1 MPLAYRELAIAD
13 PAELGFGVAPR
24 PVTTRRG
31 LAIGGGTVY
40 PELNFTLPRMALDAT
55 TLPDVRRLYRE
66 TIADALTRAA
76 ELEVPGLV
84 VEFETL
90 PPMTQQPAWG
100 LELAQL
106 LLEALEDA
114 HARHGLRSA
123 LRMTPNDTRE
133 MERPPAMRS
142 GVLWEAMLRLFD
154 DAARAGAELLSI
166 ESVGGKEVSDDALT
180 LCDLP
185 QLIFALCVLGV
196 RDTRFLWRTL
206 GEIAEKH
213 GARLAGDTACGFANT
228 AMVLAEK
235 KMIPKTF
242 AAVVR
247 AVSAVRSLVAF
258 ECGAVGPAK
267 DCAYENPILKAITG
281 CPIAMEGKSASVAHG
296 SPLGNIA
303 AMAADTWSNES
314 VESVRL
320 LGGLAPTCSLEQL
333 AYDCRLMNQAL
344 ADGPAGARTLRDWL
358 VRSDAPLDA
367 QAFVLTPEAVVA
379 IADAIVGAPD
389 HYAAGVAAAS
399 TAIRLLR
406 EGAAAD
412 AVRIE
417 EREGVWL
424 DRMDESLA
432 ALPSGEDAFIELMLG
447 EVYTTRFRPRDYYLA
462 G

>member
-1 MPLAYRELAIAD
+1 MRLAYRELAIAD
-13 PAELGFGVAPR
+13 PDELSFGVAKH
-24 PVTTRRG
+24 PVVTRRG
-31 LAIGGGTVY
+31 LRIGGGTVF
-40 PELNFTLPRMALDAT
+40 PELNFTLPRMALDASSM
-55 TLPDVRRLYRE
+55 PDVCRHYRD
-66 TIADALTRAA
+66 TIADALARAV

-90 PPMTQQPAWG
+90 PPMTQHPEWG
-100 LELAQL
+100 LEIAEI

-114 HARHGLRSA
+114 HARNGLRGV

-133 MERPPAMRS
+133 MRRPPAMRS
-142 GVLWEAMLRLFD
+142 GELWENMLRLFD

-185 QLIFALCVLGV
+185 QIIFALCVLGV
-196 RDTRFLWRTL
+196 RDMAFLWRNVH
-206 GEIAEKH
+206 EIAAKH
-213 GARLAGDTACGFANT
+213 GAKCAGDTACAFANT
-228 AMVLAEK
+228 AMVLAER
-235 KMIPKTF
+235 KMIPKVF

-267 DCAYENPILKAITG
+267 DCAYENPIVKVITG
-281 CPIAMEGKSASVAHG
+281 APIAMEGKTASVAHG

-333 AYDCRLMNQAL
+333 VYDCRLMNQAL

-367 QAFVLTPEAVVA
+367 QAFVLTPNAVVA
-379 IADAIVGAPD
+379 IASAIVGAPD
-389 HYAAGVAAAS
+389 HFRAGVAAA
-399 TAIRLLR
+399 TRTIELLR
-406 EGAAAD
+406 EGSGSG

-417 EREGVWL
+417 PRESVWL
-424 DRMDESLA
+424 DRMEESLA
-432 ALPSGEDAFIELMLG
+432 TLPSGEDAFVERMLR
-447 EVYTTRFRPRDYYLA
+447 EVDTERFRPRDYDLEP
-462 G
+462 